1 MASET
6 EIALQLKIDTADSA
20 KTVKELKL
28 GLKSLKDE
36 LNNVETGSSQFKKLS
51 KAINETEGKLGDLND
66 SFNTLK
72 GSGIERTTN
81 SLNTLKEGFATL
93 DSGKI
98 KAGFSGL
105 GAAMKAVPI
114 FLLIEGVR
122 LLIENFE
129 KIFNWLK
136 PVNRELEKLTVLTE
150 QQAKVTKALIGE
162 LNREIAILEAS
173 GASHD
178 TILAKKKE
186 LIEAQIKEAEAN
198 IKLRQEKIKDIAA
211 NDDVWESIDRITA
224 SIFRKVGAS
233 ETADAIEQNILKKK
247 AIRAEEDLKSVE
259 DSEQRILDLRNSFR
273 VEELKVHKEH
283 LDKKVAQ
290 DKLYSDA
297 NLAEYNKRA
306 ERENALIDA
315 QEAKEKASKL
325 ARLDYD
331 AQLNAIKENMDAE
344 AAQKKR
350 DALAAEEREILD
362 SEKKKVEGYK
372 KTQDSQ
378 LELTKK
384 TMEAA
389 QALTDLYF
397 AHQLKKNKGN
407 AAAELEIRK
416 KQFKVNKA
424 FGIVNAV
431 VDGVGAVQKA
441 LNNPYPLNLILAV
454 LSGVLAAANVAKIA
468 SSKFEGGEASGGGGA
483 DIGSISTAAP
493 AIPQPNNTV
502 TKINDDG
509 SVDKKEPV
517 VKAIVVES
525 DITEK
530 QQRVNTIQ
538 ESAQFG

>member
-325 ARLDYD
+325 ARLDFGFL
-331 AQLNAIKENMDAE
+331 LNAIKENMDAE

-509 SVDKKEPV
+509 TVDKKEPV

>member
-331 AQLNAIKENMDAE
+331 AQLNAIKENMD
-344 AAQKKR
+344 
-350 DALAAEEREILD
+350 
-362 SEKKKVEGYK
+362 V
-372 KTQDSQ
+372 
-378 LELTKK
+378 
-384 TMEAA
+384 EAA

-424 FGIVNAV
+424 FGIVSAV

-468 SSKFEGGEASGGGGA
+468 SSKFEGGEAS
-483 DIGSISTAAP
+483 
-493 AIPQPNNTV
+493 
-502 TKINDDG
+502 
-509 SVDKKEPV
+509 
-517 VKAIVVES
+517 
-525 DITEK
+525 
-530 QQRVNTIQ
+530 
-538 ESAQFG
+538 

>member
-502 TKINDDG
+502 TKISDDG
-509 SVDKKEPV
+509 TVDKKEPV